1 MIDALADPT
10 HKDPFIA
17 KPPWKVETQIE
28 WLLREPGKKKKKEPV
43 EETLP
48 EKTHSERRKFRADA
62 GVREE
67 AAILAARADAES
79 RAVAHA
85 LVRNA
90 SFTSFHGNNDASDD
104 WGWEEVS
111 THGHGGSQASSRAEV
126 TVEKSPD
133 TKKGKKQEPK
143 QKQVKNNEKGKA
155 SLNKGKTR
163 CIEHKPAGQAS
174 VSAAAASMT
183 NLTVSGGLSTKKT
196 VPRPAILPVPVAPI
210 TDTPVPPTAVVSAPP
225 TPAKKDKRKGKRE
238 RAVGRL
244 AAEDGRG
251 GLMTQDCLSI
261 EGGAAAYAQALPT
274 AAAHAV
280 AAQVAQLQ
288 RQQREEL
295 QVSIEAQQRAR
306 FHDASPG
313 SPAGAPQ
320 WTQGSQHFVPRYKDP
335 QQFVPQFSD
344 QAQQA
349 RFTPQYQHH
358 AQQAAPNGFAPY
370 SRPGS
375 NATPQ
380 TQNHSPPQSV
390 QGHPNPDA
398 NGDDSVSRT
407 NTGNDTWNDDTAVPG
422 NPGKQTRKGKRE
434 RAQDRARR
442 MAEDEAA
449 AA

>member
-1 MIDALADPT
+1 
-10 HKDPFIA
+10 
-17 KPPWKVETQIE
+17 
-28 WLLREPGKKKKKEPV
+28 
-43 EETLP
+43 
-48 EKTHSERRKFRADA
+48 
-62 GVREE
+62 
-67 AAILAARADAES
+67 
-79 RAVAHA
+79 
-85 LVRNA
+85 
-90 SFTSFHGNNDASDD
+90 
-104 WGWEEVS
+104 
-111 THGHGGSQASSRAEV
+111 
-126 TVEKSPD
+126 
-133 TKKGKKQEPK
+133 
-143 QKQVKNNEKGKA
+143 
-155 SLNKGKTR
+155 
-163 CIEHKPAGQAS
+163 
-174 VSAAAASMT
+174 
-183 NLTVSGGLSTKKT
+183 
-196 VPRPAILPVPVAPI
+196 
-210 TDTPVPPTAVVSAPP
+210 
-225 TPAKKDKRKGKRE
+225 
-238 RAVGRL
+238 
-244 AAEDGRG
+244 
-251 GLMTQDCLSI
+251 MTQDCLPI

-407 NTGNDTWNDDTAVPG
+407 NTGNDTWNDDTAIPG

>member
-1 MIDALADPT
+1 MY
-10 HKDPFIA
+10 
-17 KPPWKVETQIE
+17 
-28 WLLREPGKKKKKEPV
+28 
-43 EETLP
+43 
-48 EKTHSERRKFRADA
+48 
-62 GVREE
+62 
-67 AAILAARADAES
+67 
-79 RAVAHA
+79 
-85 LVRNA
+85 
-90 SFTSFHGNNDASDD
+90 
-104 WGWEEVS
+104 
-111 THGHGGSQASSRAEV
+111 
-126 TVEKSPD
+126 
-133 TKKGKKQEPK
+133 
-143 QKQVKNNEKGKA
+143 
-155 SLNKGKTR
+155 
-163 CIEHKPAGQAS
+163 IEHKPAGQAS

-210 TDTPVPPTAVVSAPP
+210 MDTPVPPTAVVSAPP
-225 TPAKKDKRKGKRE
+225 TPAKKEKRKGKRE

-251 GLMTQDCLSI
+251 RFDDSRLFAHRGRRGGLCAGVTHRGGHTRSRRRLRSFSDSNGRSFKSLSRRSNAR
-261 EGGAAAYAQALPT
+261 GFTTRLP
-274 AAAHAV
+274 
-280 AAQVAQLQ
+280 
-288 RQQREEL
+288 
-295 QVSIEAQQRAR
+295 VS
-306 FHDASPG
+306 
-313 SPAGAPQ
+313 AGAPQ

-407 NTGNDTWNDDTAVPG
+407 NTGNDTWNDDTAIPG